1 MKYTCLRTLYL
12 LCLLSLVMLMH
23 TGCGGGPGQSQQPE
37 IFTYRI
43 EGTLIKD
50 LNTDFAHAV
59 ATITRDDT
67 TLATAELRLD
77 GDSLAHHQDSIY
89 YRYVL
94 PAGDYAAGT
103 HELVIRDSSWFLDTL
118 LISLPGNFAIDSVL
132 PTTRQKRT
140 VDHVS
145 LNWSG
150 SAGTD
155 RYVIAAVKMDSIYA
169 GLGFTQYVT
178 SLTTSETFP
187 DSAFAL
193 PGGDPDT
200 GWFYVYVYSYTGT
213 PDSALSATLLPSP
226 MPSQLDDNI
235 SGQNIAGRLGAIVV
249 AAFDSI
255 RVVTEP

>member
-1 MKYTCLRTLYL
+1 M
-12 LCLLSLVMLMH
+12 LCLAPLMYA
-23 TGCGGGPGQSQQPE
+23 GCGGGPGQSQQPE
-37 IFTYRI
+37 TFTYRI

-50 LNTDFAHAV
+50 LNTDFARTL
-59 ATITRDDT
+59 ATITRNDT
-67 TLATAELRLD
+67 ALATAELRLD

-94 PAGDYAAGT
+94 PAGEYAAGS

-118 LISLPGNFAIDSVL
+118 LLSLPANFAIDSVL
-132 PTTRQKRT
+132 PTTRQKRS
-140 VDHVS
+140 VDQVI

-150 SAGTD
+150 SAGAD
-155 RYVIAAVKMDSIYA
+155 RYVIAAVKRDSIYA

-235 SGQNIAGRLGAIVV
+235 SGRNIIGRFGAIVV

-255 RVVTEP
+255 LVITEP